1 MSEKH
6 CTPLFTPS
14 FLGLLF
20 PQRLGSVGCCAPLF
34 LKLTAKTNLA
44 SQPCAR
50 YAVHL
55 EELSLFC
62 MINLIRWSRHVQTC
76 PDMSRPSQIGFRA
89 NFVYFLMSNL
99 YVAYHRIA
107 QEGTKIWE
115 FQTDGAVR
123 SSAALS
129 QNQRYNQVG
138 HGRAEALPLLEPLGV
153 MGRYGR
159 ITRAECFGSFWNV

>member
-1 MSEKH
+1 M
-6 CTPLFTPS
+6 
-14 FLGLLF
+14 
-20 PQRLGSVGCCAPLF
+20 GCCAPLF

-62 MINLIRWSRHVQTC
+62 MINLIRHVQTC

-89 NFVYFLMSNL
+89 TFVYFLMSNL
-99 YVAYHRIA
+99 YVALL

-138 HGRAEALPLLEPLGV
+138 RSGCRLSPLRSWEDMGESLERNVLD
-153 MGRYGR
+153 R
-159 ITRAECFGSFWNV
+159 FGMFKCIK